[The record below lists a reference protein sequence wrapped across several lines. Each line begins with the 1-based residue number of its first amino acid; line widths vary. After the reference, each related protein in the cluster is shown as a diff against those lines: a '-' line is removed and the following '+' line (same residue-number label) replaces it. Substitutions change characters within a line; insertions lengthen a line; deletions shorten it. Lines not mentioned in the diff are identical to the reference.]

1 MRATTQRPAAQTMSP
16 RMTERLSLI
25 LMLLLTLFVSE
36 AFAQEMMTGRWWNNE
51 RVVKRLNLTS
61 DEVAAL
67 ETAYRDTRRSLI
79 SLKGK
84 VEVEQFELET
94 LLEAPQM
101 DEAAAKEQYQRLEA
115 ARTALGNERFA
126 FLLEVR
132 RIVGFERFQ
141 KLMLIRRAARQ
152 QKKK

>member
-1 MRATTQRPAAQTMSP
+1 MRAIKEWLAANTETPRITKGFTMV
-16 RMTERLSLI
+16 
-25 LMLLLTLFVSE
+25 LMLLLMLSVSE
-36 AFAQEMMTGRWWNNE
+36 TFAQEMMIGRWWNNE
-51 RVVKRLNLTS
+51 RVVKRLGLTS
-61 DEVAAL
+61 EEVDSL
-67 ETAYRDTRRSLI
+67 ETAYRATRRNLI
-79 SLKGK
+79 TLKGK

-101 DEAAAKEQYQRLEA
+101 DATAAKDQYQRLET

-141 KLMLIRRAARQ
+141 KLMQIRRVARQ
-152 QKKK
+152 QKKR